1 MILAAVLLCS
11 CSRQD
16 TAVATAPAL
25 VEGKLFPDIMLNY
38 SSGAAISTHSFKGR
52 LLVLNVWAT
61 WCPPCRREMPA
72 LEQLSKTLDPKR
84 FAVVGISTD
93 EDALLAEEFLRQT
106 GITFT
111 NFLDPGGKIAK
122 SIGMQVYPETFL
134 ISADGVLLRRMP
146 GFQEWGSAEMIAQLE
161 QTYRDSSRNKPA
173 H

>member
-1 MILAAVLLCS
+1 
-11 CSRQD
+11 
-16 TAVATAPAL
+16 
-25 VEGKLFPDIMLNY
+25 
-38 SSGAAISTHSFKGR
+38 
-52 LLVLNVWAT
+52 
-61 WCPPCRREMPA
+61 MPA

-111 NFLDPGGKIAK
+111 NFLDPGGSIAK

-146 GFQEWGSAEMIAQLE
+146 GYQEWSSAEMIAQLE